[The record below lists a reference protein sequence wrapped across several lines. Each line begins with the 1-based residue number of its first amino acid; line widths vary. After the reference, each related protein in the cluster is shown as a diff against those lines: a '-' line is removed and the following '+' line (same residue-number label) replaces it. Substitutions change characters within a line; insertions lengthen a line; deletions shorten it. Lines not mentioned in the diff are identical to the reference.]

1 MDKPEAKDHVTKN
14 VLDYI
19 SAADYINEV
28 LGYDQRDVA
37 GKFANGHC
45 SDAEY
50 QDYWHYVMD
59 ALFDN
64 FCNDSFVRYGPY
76 SFSSFAE
83 QTEKKF
89 GADNWRTKIARVW
102 ASEYPGEYEIYMSW

>member
-83 QTEKKF
+83 QTERNLVLIIGELKLLES
-89 GADNWRTKIARVW
+89 GRVSIQ
-102 ASEYPGEYEIYMSW
+102 ASMKYT